1 MHTVQLCIQYS
12 CAYSTVV
19 HTVQL
24 CNSTCTV
31 VHTNFFV
38 QLCIQYSCARVVCE
52 FINYMMIRIFSSGVR
67 FGFFIDKHT
76 SEEVK
81 FLILEMLSFNEVYSN
96 LDHITQI
103 YILKSVQYYLPCTDV
118 IFFLDHPNVHA
129 TK

>member
-1 MHTVQLCIQYS
+1 MIFNRDFKICTACNN
-12 CAYSTVV
+12 V
-19 HTVQL
+19 HVNVINL
-24 CNSTCTV
+24 R
-31 VHTNFFV
+31 
-38 QLCIQYSCARVVCE
+38 LRIQYSCARVVCE
-52 FINYMMIRIFSSGVR
+52 FINYMMIRIFSSEVR
-67 FGFFIDKHT
+67 FGFFIDKYT

-103 YILKSVQYYLPCTDV
+103 YILKSFQYYLPCTDV